1 MTAID
6 WAILALAVLLIPV
19 GYRQGMLVGVLALS
33 GFALG
38 AFAGSRLAPLV
49 LSEGSESPYAPA
61 MALLGG
67 VALGGILA
75 VLLEGIGLSLRARLL
90 RGRFLRRVD
99 AVGGAGVLVV
109 LALAVAWVIGAVAV
123 NAPALS
129 QYRDDIQRS
138 TVLSALNESF
148 PPTGP
153 ILNALNRI
161 TTTPE
166 LSGPQASVRPPSA
179 GVLGDPEL
187 RAASDSVVRV
197 LGTACGVNI
206 AGSGWVAAPGLVV
219 TNAHVIAGERDPRIE
234 ARDGSSLAATP
245 VAYRPRDDI
254 AVLSVPGLGLPPIP
268 LADDPARGTAGAVVG
283 YPGEG
288 GFSAVPAR
296 LGTTGEVQS
305 QDSYGRGPIEREM
318 VSFRG
323 DVIGGNSGG
332 PVIDGDGRVLT
343 TVFAS
348 AVDARPPQGLGVPNA
363 ITEQVLGRTG
373 EPVGTGPCAV

>member
-234 ARDGSSLAATP
+234 TRDGSSLAATP